1 MFDVESKQGTQW
13 RQKKGEATGDSLCK
27 WLGTKF
33 GILSVKTS
41 WVDALRTRENNTE
54 SNSKKA
60 QTRTGQLWPIALHK
74 SLDLRLVDEQAKRS
88 LHLLAEALCW

>member
-1 MFDVESKQGTQW
+1 MWKANRAPQW

-41 WVDALRTRENNTE
+41 WVDALRTRKTNTE
-54 SNSKKA
+54 SNSKKVK
-60 QTRTGQLWPIALHK
+60 TRTGQLWPIALHK
-74 SLDLRLVDEQAKRS
+74 SLDLCLVDEQAERS